1 MRIFYKIII
10 FFTLTFFHSNIL
22 LAELPHYLDFKY
34 ILNKSEAGSKAQKA
48 LKDELQKKIKSL
60 NSKEKEIQAEEKKI
74 IEQKK
79 IISEEEYKKRITE
92 LRTKVSELI
101 HI

>member
-48 LKDELQKKIKSL
+48 LKDELQKKL
-60 NSKEKEIQAEEKKI
+60 RALIQKRKRYR
-74 IEQKK
+74 QKK
-79 IISEEEYKKRITE
+79 KK
-92 LRTKVSELI
+92 L
-101 HI
+101 